1 MDIREFLKNIT
12 PEELERLNNEEI
24 ERAKKQYKEFRVAFD
39 KGCCYLCGMKLDYF
53 ENSEECF
60 HWFLMP
66 SGIKKRDFE
75 NYLKK
80 PPGLFQLES
89 YLRWVANLESPF
101 KNINDL
107 ASKDHNAKEIER
119 TIKYKNIEWTFNA
132 GKTDIEGHKY
142 SKNANFP
149 HFHLQ
154 IFVDNRPFIRFN
166 DLHIPLSKHDL
177 FMIDTLKN
185 TDLIEHFNLFGEGIS
200 VLENE
205 ENLLWIEDKLESS
218 TNPEDATF
226 HTQSLFMLP
235 DNKEITGEEL
245 GKIIEEARELK
256 IPVRKYLR
264 SKIPKVKIVSKIA
277 PGLGVIDK
285 KTRNKRN

>member
-1 MDIREFLKNIT
+1 MDIREFLENIT
-12 PEELERLNNEEI
+12 PEERERLNNEEI
-24 ERAKKQYKEFRVAFD
+24 ERAKKEYKEFRAAFD
-39 KGCCYLCGMKLDYF
+39 KECCYLCGMKLDYF
-53 ENSEECF
+53 DSSEECF

-66 SGIKKRDFE
+66 SGIRKRDFE
-75 NYLKK
+75 NYLKN

-89 YLRWVANLESPF
+89 YLRWVANLESLF

-107 ASKDHNAKEIER
+107 ASEDHNAKEIER

-132 GKTDIEGHKY
+132 GKTDIEGHKD
-142 SKNANFP
+142 SKNASFP
-149 HFHLQ
+149 HFHIQ

-177 FMIDTLKN
+177 FMMDTLKN
-185 TDLIEHFNLFGEGIS
+185 TDLAEHFNLFGEGIS

-205 ENLLWIEDKLESS
+205 DNLLWIDDQLESS

-226 HTQSLFMLP
+226 HTRSLFMLP
-235 DNKEITGEEL
+235 DNMEISGEEL
-245 GKIIEEARELK
+245 GKIFEEARELK
-256 IPVRKYLR
+256 IPVRKYLP
-264 SKIPKVKIVSKIA
+264 SKIPEVKIVSEIA
-277 PGLGVIDK
+277 PGPGVIDK